1 VVLLRIWKLGS
12 LRLLDKMLLAL
23 HEWPSLTRIGQVR
36 SILYLPSLTQS
47 QTACSVHGFYS
58 LTNGSNI
65 IADSIVLGST
75 FGTFFYLH
83 SELNSCFRL
92 GFGSLGSLEHLC

>member
-1 VVLLRIWKLGS
+1 
-12 LRLLDKMLLAL
+12 MLLAS
-23 HEWPSLTRIGQVR
+23 HKWASLTRIGQVR

-47 QTACSVHGFYS
+47 QTACSVSSVHGFYS

-75 FGTFFYLH
+75 FGTFFYTIDNNV
-83 SELNSCFRL
+83 EFAFRT
-92 GFGSLGSLEHLC
+92 